1 MSHNPTE
8 ISKQTLGNV
17 SNDTIREEDARPEW
31 ANSRTL
37 LDEPAELIRNA
48 ESLRQFVQDVTGL
61 FQTET
66 SDEPSS
72 SAA

>member
-8 ISKQTLGNV
+8 ISKQALVNA
-17 SNDTIREEDARPEW
+17 SDHSIREKNSPSEW
-31 ANSRTL
+31 ENSRAL

-48 ESLRQFVQDVTGL
+48 ESLRQFVQDVTEL

-66 SDEPSS
+66 SDQTSS